1 MDIISTSREMKQ
13 KVVIIGHGYLSRLA
27 LIRSLGQAGYDVT
40 VIVTMYGDVNTTRPL
55 DCYSKYVSEVYYCNA
70 KDNDGLIKLLAKHCV
85 CNEQK
90 VIIVPDSDW
99 AASIID
105 SNRDLLSEHFLFP
118 RINDESVHIADW
130 MDKERQKKLARDL
143 ELSVPGTTTLHIHA
157 GIIPDLSNIH
167 YPCFTKA
174 LTTMVGGKQCFRRC
188 GNENELRNALIAFTK
203 IGFVDIL
210 VEDFIDI
217 EREYAVV
224 GLTDGKNV
232 FIPGVIQFL
241 ENCQCHFGI
250 ARKGR
255 ILPIK
260 GYEKLIEHF
269 KQYVKATNFVG
280 LFDIDFLYSKGF
292 FYFCEMNFRYGGS
305 GYAYTMSGINLPALY
320 VSFLTGMIDLDD
332 LNDSVVKEQTYVNE
346 RMLLDDFIAM
356 NISISDFNRA
366 LNTANIR
373 FIHDVND
380 PIPEQLFKKMVCK
393 AKIKYILKKLLRN
406 HK

>member
-1 MDIISTSREMKQ
+1 MNP

-70 KDNDGLIKLLAKHCV
+70 RDNDGLIKILIENCV
-85 CNEQK
+85 CKEQK
-90 VIIVPDSDW
+90 TVIIPDSDW

-105 SNRDLLSEHFLFP
+105 RNRDLLSEHFLFP

-143 ELSVPGTTTLHIHA
+143 GLTVPGTTTFHIHD
-157 GIIPDLSNIH
+157 GIMPDLSNIH

-174 LTTMVGGKQCFRRC
+174 LTTMAGGKQCFRRC
-188 GNENELRNALIAFTK
+188 NDENELRIALTIFAK
-203 IGFVDIL
+203 RGFEDIL

-224 GLTDGKNV
+224 GITDGENV
-232 FIPGVIQFL
+232 IIPGIIQFV
-241 ENCQCHFGI
+241 ENCQCHLGI
-250 ARKGR
+250 ARTGK

-260 GYEKLIEHF
+260 GYEELIEQF
-269 KQYVKATNFVG
+269 KQYVKATKFVG
-280 LFDIDFLYSKGF
+280 LFDIDFLYSKGV

-305 GYAYTMSGINLPALY
+305 GYAYTMSGVNLPALF
-320 VSFLTGMIDLDD
+320 VNVMTGKRDLDD
-332 LNDSVVKEQTYVNE
+332 IITSVIKEQTYVNE
-346 RMLLDDFIAM
+346 RMLLDDLSAM
-356 NISISDFNRA
+356 NITISDFNRA
-366 LNTANIR
+366 TRTADIR
-373 FIHDVND
+373 FIHIVND
-380 PIPEQLFKKMVCK
+380 PKPEQLFRKIVFK
-393 AKIKYILKKLLRN
+393 AKTKYLLKKLLRRQ
-406 HK
+406 